1 MENETKNKMEV
12 NDYKI
17 IVELM
22 RDMKENIN
30 ILEETISRRL
40 QDEYHLKNGIIDSI
54 LPIMM
59 EDIDTM
65 DIEEIESILNKHN
78 TRDDISNFHSDNEIR
93 EIFKTIK
100 EMSLLLYTAQKE
112 YDDIRKDMSNVM
124 DEYVEYMS
132 SEKVKT
138 AREKRLERM
147 KKLSET
153 ETDPIQKKKIDE
165 LINVTESSANFSF
178 LQERFQKFGNK
189 EIENIMEG
197 FFEKKKGD
205 YIIDKYTERIKHFGY
220 NPMIYTYFF
229 NIEENFLP
237 EEYHDYNNLF
247 LFIYMRMVA
256 YANVNDKKDK
266 MFVRSLTGALAE
278 LFYHKMD
285 DTDETAFLD
294 IIKKVEDNFK
304 DNIDYF
310 KENNTTSPNHAVR
323 KEQNM
328 ELEQKRKKAILDK
341 FKDLKYPNY
350 SDIIT
355 KDKEGK
361 ISVDELYEIFDN
373 YVNEL
378 LDKQIKT
385 NMKEEI
391 TEETL
396 KEENEKIEQ
405 MISKQ
410 EEEII
415 ESDKKGVAHVDI
427 PGDYE

>member
-1 MENETKNKMEV
+1 MEV

-40 QDEYHLKNGIIDSI
+40 QDEYHLNNGIIDSI

-147 KKLSET
+147 KELSDS
-153 ETDPIQKKKIDE
+153 ETDPVQKKKIDE
-165 LINVTESSANFSF
+165 LINTTESATNFSF
-178 LQERFQKFGNK
+178 LQERFEKFGEK

-197 FFEKKKGD
+197 FFKKKKGD
-205 YIIDKYTERIKHFGY
+205 YIIDKYSDRIKQFGY
-220 NPMIYTYFF
+220 NPLIYRYFF

-237 EEYHDYNNLF
+237 EEYHDFNNLF

-256 YANVNDKKDK
+256 YANANDKKDK

-285 DTDETAFLD
+285 DVDETAFLEIVKTVD
-294 IIKKVEDNFK
+294 NNFK
-304 DNIDYF
+304 DKIDYF
-310 KENNTTSPNHAVR
+310 RENN
-323 KEQNM
+323 
-328 ELEQKRKKAILDK
+328 
-341 FKDLKYPNY
+341 
-350 SDIIT
+350 
-355 KDKEGK
+355 K
-361 ISVDELYEIFDN
+361 IR
-373 YVNEL
+373 
-378 LDKQIKT
+378 
-385 NMKEEI
+385 
-391 TEETL
+391 
-396 KEENEKIEQ
+396 
-405 MISKQ
+405 
-410 EEEII
+410 
-415 ESDKKGVAHVDI
+415 
-427 PGDYE
+427 